1 MNLTRQ
7 YFVAMES
14 FCTIFETAIIRP
26 TRSFAARKL
35 LQYWFRLDVSSFLG
49 RYAVTL
55 QRYRF
60 ESSWM
65 LTPCRL
71 LSKCI
76 YTQQDLNIHQ
86 CHSENLKPR
95 TVILAP

>member
-35 LQYWFRLDVSSFLG
+35 LQYWLCLEASSFLG
-49 RYAVTL
+49 RYVVTQ

-65 LTPCRL
+65 LTQCRL
-71 LSKCI
+71 LSKRI
-76 YTQQDLNIHQ
+76 DTRKDLYIHQ
-86 CHSENLKPR
+86 RHSENLKPHI
-95 TVILAP
+95 VILAP